1 MQWKRAAS
9 ALSAAVKRELGQVDL
24 PLRAG
29 RLYLD
34 RDRHCSKRQSRRCR
48 DRDGIFAT
56 GVAVSVLLIASHDR
70 PFSGEISVK
79 PASANPIEDLRALL
93 KLSGMSKFFIL

>member
-29 RLYLD
+29 RLYLS

-56 GVAVSVLLIASHDR
+56 GVAVSVLLMAGTTGRSAERSTVDR
-70 PFSGEISVK
+70 Y
-79 PASANPIEDLRALL
+79 NLIEDLRALL